1 MQKDMAIRKWQ
12 EVKDKVIMIKGNDFD
27 EIRKQFPE
35 DAEKN
40 YDISVGLDWS
50 DLSVVVCLA
59 MPWQRFTDE
68 WEPIGWESVKEDFN
82 ETIRKHGK

>member
-12 EVKDKVIMIKGNDFD
+12 EVKDKVITIKGNNFD

-40 YDISVGLDWS
+40 YDISAGLDWS
-50 DLSVVVCLA
+50 DLSVAVWLV
-59 MPWQRFTDE
+59 MPWNRFME
-68 WEPIGWESVKEDFN
+68 GWESIGWESVKEDFN
-82 ETIRKHGK
+82 EMIRKHGK